1 MKNLASRFKHISLL
15 LLLLLPTL
23 LKAAAI
29 GEWTYYLSYHD
40 ATHCIPV
47 GKSIYALYA
56 GNLLVYDTEDGA
68 VTTPTK
74 LNGLSEK
81 QIVLMQDCQVAQKVI
96 LVYNNGNIDLLHR
109 DGTIE
114 NMPQYKNKYAGSSL
128 NDLSVVGNDAF
139 LATSEGIVHINV
151 KQAEFTGFY
160 TLKTPIYSATMSGNM
175 LYAATDAGVYHCDIT
190 ENPLDVA
197 TWDIYNTTVA
207 RQLIAM
213 GDHLYLNTAKKGVYL
228 LSASNPTPQQLIK
241 TAQTSYFADSKGII
255 FYNKTSYTPINS
267 QAPTSVAST
276 VTLPSSTNAICRTT
290 DGTLWMAQGFDG
302 LNAYKATDSGL
313 QATTTSIGSFGPKR
327 DLCYFLRYAGE
338 RLLVAGGRLDPF
350 DLIHYPGTAMY
361 YDKGAWTI
369 FEEEGIAEHS
379 GGKYQDLTCIIQH
392 PDDPTQ
398 HTLTSARVGLFHFKD
413 GKYAGYHSLD
423 NSPLVSAAANSKNY
437 VRTDGLQY
445 DHEGNLWMVNN
456 QVDSVIVIRMKDGS
470 WRKLFYAPL
479 EQAPTL
485 ATTLFD
491 RKGRFWICSRRTVNY
506 HNGGLMGIDYAGTI
520 DTQDDDYSYYRSHIT
535 NQDGTSYKFE
545 GVQTIAE
552 DHDGRIWVGTDIGL
566 FVIDDPDDWFN
577 DDFRITQVK
586 VPRNDGTN
594 LADYLLYGMPII
606 SITVDGANR
615 KWIGTSGNG
624 VYLVSASGQEIL
636 HHFTSENSPLLSN
649 NVTSIAI
656 HPRTGEVM
664 MGTDGGLVSY
674 QSDATS
680 PSETLSEGTIQI
692 FPNPVRPEYHGNVT
706 ITGLTTDADI
716 KIVTSGGQLVATGTS
731 MGGTWQWD
739 GRNFSG
745 GYAGSGIYYVL
756 IATADGN
763 TTVAGMLTVIR

>member
-15 LLLLLPTL
+15 LLLLLPTM

-56 GNLLVYDTEDGA
+56 GNLLIYDTEDGA

-74 LNGLSEK
+74 LDGLSEK
-81 QIVLMQDCQVAQKVI
+81 QIVLMQDCQAAQKVI

-128 NDLSVVGNDAF
+128 NDLSIVGNDAF

-160 TLKTPIYSATMSGNM
+160 TLKTPIYSATMSGNV
-175 LYAATDAGVYHCDIT
+175 LYAATDAGVYRCDIT

-197 TWDIYNTTVA
+197 TWSIYNTTVA

-267 QAPTSVAST
+267 QTPSSVAST
-276 VTLPSSTNAICRTT
+276 VALPSSTNAICRTT

-313 QATTTSIGSFGPKR
+313 QATTTGIGSFGPKR

-566 FVIDDPDDWFN
+566 FVIDNPDEWFN

>member
-15 LLLLLPTL
+15 LLLLLPTM

-56 GNLLVYDTEDGA
+56 GNLLIYDTEDGA

-74 LNGLSEK
+74 LDGLSEK
-81 QIVLMQDCQVAQKVI
+81 QIVLMQDCQAAQKVI

-160 TLKTPIYSATMSGNM
+160 TLKTPIYSATMSGNV

-197 TWDIYNTTVA
+197 TWSIYNTTVA

-213 GDHLYLNTAKKGVYL
+213 GDNLYLNTAKKGVYL
-228 LSASNPTPQQLIK
+228 LCASNPTPQQLIK

-267 QAPTSVAST
+267 QTPTSVAST

-313 QATTTSIGSFGPKR
+313 QATTTGIGSFGPKR

-379 GGKYQDLTCIIQH
+379 GGKYQDLTSIIQH

-566 FVIDDPDDWFN
+566 FVIDDPDEWFN

>member
-15 LLLLLPTL
+15 LLLLLPTM

-56 GNLLVYDTEDGA
+56 GNLLIYDTEDGA

-74 LNGLSEK
+74 LDGLSEK

-160 TLKTPIYSATMSGNM
+160 TLKTPIYSATMSGNV
-175 LYAATDAGVYHCDIT
+175 LYAATDAGVYRCDIT

-313 QATTTSIGSFGPKR
+313 QATTTGIGGFGPKR

-379 GGKYQDLTCIIQH
+379 GGKYQDLTSIIQH

-566 FVIDDPDDWFN
+566 FVIDNPDDWFN

>member
-15 LLLLLPTL
+15 LLLLLPTM

-56 GNLLVYDTEDGA
+56 GNLLIYDTEDGA

-74 LNGLSEK
+74 LDGLSEK
-81 QIVLMQDCQVAQKVI
+81 QIVLMQDCQAAQKVI

-160 TLKTPIYSATMSGNM
+160 TLKTPIYSATMSGNV
-175 LYAATDAGVYHCDIT
+175 LYAATDAGVYRCNIT

-197 TWDIYNTTVA
+197 TWSIYNTTVA

-241 TAQTSYFADSKGII
+241 TAQTSYFADSEGII

-267 QAPTSVAST
+267 QTPTSVAST

-313 QATTTSIGSFGPKR
+313 QATTTGIGSFGPKR

-361 YDKGAWTI
+361 YEKGAWTI

-379 GGKYQDLTCIIQH
+379 GGKYQDLTSIIQD

-413 GKYAGYHSLD
+413 GKYAGYHSLE

-566 FVIDDPDDWFN
+566 FVIDNPDEWFN

-680 PSETLSEGTIQI
+680 PSESLSEGTIQI

>member
-15 LLLLLPTL
+15 LLLLLPTM
-23 LKAAAI
+23 LKAATI

-56 GNLLVYDTEDGA
+56 GNLLIYDTEDGA

-74 LNGLSEK
+74 LDGLSEK
-81 QIVLMQDCQVAQKVI
+81 QIVLMQDCQAAQKVI
-96 LVYNNGNIDLLHR
+96 LIYNNGNIDLLHR

-160 TLKTPIYSATMSGNM
+160 TLKTPIYSATMSGNV

-197 TWDIYNTTVA
+197 TWSIYNTTVA

-267 QAPTSVAST
+267 QTPTSVAST

-313 QATTTSIGSFGPKR
+313 QATTTSIGGFGPKR

-361 YDKGAWTI
+361 YEKGAWTI

-379 GGKYQDLTCIIQH
+379 GGKYQDLTSIIQH

-456 QVDSVIVIRMKDGS
+456 QVDSVIVIRMKNGS

-566 FVIDDPDDWFN
+566 FVIDNPDEWFN

>member
-15 LLLLLPTL
+15 LLLLLPTM

-56 GNLLVYDTEDGA
+56 GNLLIYDTEDGA

-74 LNGLSEK
+74 LDGLSEK
-81 QIVLMQDCQVAQKVI
+81 QIVLMQDCQAAQKVI

-160 TLKTPIYSATMSGNM
+160 TLKTPIYSATMSGNV
-175 LYAATDAGVYHCDIT
+175 LYAATDAGVYRCDIT

-197 TWDIYNTTVA
+197 TWSIYNTTVA

-267 QAPTSVAST
+267 QTPTSVAST

-313 QATTTSIGSFGPKR
+313 QATTTGIGSFGPKR

-361 YDKGAWTI
+361 YEKGAWTI

-379 GGKYQDLTCIIQH
+379 GGKYQDLTSIIQH

-566 FVIDDPDDWFN
+566 FVIDNPDEWFN

>member
-1 MKNLASRFKHISLL
+1 
-15 LLLLLPTL
+15 
-23 LKAAAI
+23 
-29 GEWTYYLSYHD
+29 
-40 ATHCIPV
+40 
-47 GKSIYALYA
+47 
-56 GNLLVYDTEDGA
+56 
-68 VTTPTK
+68 
-74 LNGLSEK
+74 
-81 QIVLMQDCQVAQKVI
+81 
-96 LVYNNGNIDLLHR
+96 
-109 DGTIE
+109 
-114 NMPQYKNKYAGSSL
+114 
-128 NDLSVVGNDAF
+128 
-139 LATSEGIVHINV
+139 
-151 KQAEFTGFY
+151 
-160 TLKTPIYSATMSGNM
+160 
-175 LYAATDAGVYHCDIT
+175 
-190 ENPLDVA
+190 
-197 TWDIYNTTVA
+197 
-207 RQLIAM
+207 
-213 GDHLYLNTAKKGVYL
+213 
-228 LSASNPTPQQLIK
+228 
-241 TAQTSYFADSKGII
+241 
-255 FYNKTSYTPINS
+255 
-267 QAPTSVAST
+267 
-276 VTLPSSTNAICRTT
+276 
-290 DGTLWMAQGFDG
+290 
-302 LNAYKATDSGL
+302 
-313 QATTTSIGSFGPKR
+313 
-327 DLCYFLRYAGE
+327 
-338 RLLVAGGRLDPF
+338 
-350 DLIHYPGTAMY
+350 
-361 YDKGAWTI
+361 
-369 FEEEGIAEHS
+369 
-379 GGKYQDLTCIIQH
+379 
-392 PDDPTQ
+392 
-398 HTLTSARVGLFHFKD
+398 
-413 GKYAGYHSLD
+413 
-423 NSPLVSAAANSKNY
+423 
-437 VRTDGLQY
+437 
-445 DHEGNLWMVNN
+445 
-456 QVDSVIVIRMKDGS
+456 MKDGS

-566 FVIDDPDDWFN
+566 FVIDEPDDWFN

-674 QSDATS
+674 QSDATNPAES
-680 PSETLSEGTIQI
+680 LSEGTIKI

>member
-15 LLLLLPTL
+15 LLLLLPTM
-23 LKAAAI
+23 LKATAI

-56 GNLLVYDTEDGA
+56 GNLLIYDTEDGA

-74 LNGLSEK
+74 LDGLSEK
-81 QIVLMQDCQVAQKVI
+81 QIVLMQDCQAAQKVI

-128 NDLSVVGNDAF
+128 NDLSIVGNDAF

-160 TLKTPIYSATMSGNM
+160 TLKTPIYSATMSGNV
-175 LYAATDAGVYHCDIT
+175 LYAATDAGVYRCNIT

-197 TWDIYNTTVA
+197 TWSIYNTTVA

-241 TAQTSYFADSKGII
+241 TVQTSYFADSKGII

-267 QAPTSVAST
+267 QPPTSVAST

-313 QATTTSIGSFGPKR
+313 QATTTGIGGFGPKR

-361 YDKGAWTI
+361 YEKGAWSI

-379 GGKYQDLTCIIQH
+379 GGKYQDLTSIIQH

-479 EQAPTL
+479 EKAPTL

-566 FVIDDPDDWFN
+566 FVIDNPDDWFN

>member
-15 LLLLLPTL
+15 LLLLLPTM

-56 GNLLVYDTEDGA
+56 GNLLIYDTEDGA

-74 LNGLSEK
+74 LDGLSEK
-81 QIVLMQDCQVAQKVI
+81 QIVLMQDCQAAQKVI

-160 TLKTPIYSATMSGNM
+160 TLKTPIYSATMSGNV
-175 LYAATDAGVYHCDIT
+175 LYAATDAGVYRCDIT

-197 TWDIYNTTVA
+197 TWSIYNTTVA

-228 LSASNPTPQQLIK
+228 LSASNPTPQLLIK

-267 QAPTSVAST
+267 QTPTSVAST

-313 QATTTSIGSFGPKR
+313 QATTTGIGSFGPKR

-361 YDKGAWTI
+361 YEKGEWTI

-379 GGKYQDLTCIIQH
+379 GGKYQDLTSIIQH

-506 HNGGLMGIDYAGTI
+506 HNGGLMSIDYAGTI

-566 FVIDDPDDWFN
+566 FVIDDPDEWFN